1 MAHHMPP
8 PVPPASRSPKGPA
21 DSKSRVATDT
31 THKHDPEPHIAEQ
44 GDTANVKQNT
54 TSKGGVHGNRMK

>member
-1 MAHHMPP
+1 MPSHTP
-8 PVPPASRSPKGPA
+8 PIPPANRTTKGPA
-21 DSKSRVATDT
+21 GSKPKVPTDT
-31 THKHDPEPHIAEQ
+31 SHKHQPEPHQSEQ